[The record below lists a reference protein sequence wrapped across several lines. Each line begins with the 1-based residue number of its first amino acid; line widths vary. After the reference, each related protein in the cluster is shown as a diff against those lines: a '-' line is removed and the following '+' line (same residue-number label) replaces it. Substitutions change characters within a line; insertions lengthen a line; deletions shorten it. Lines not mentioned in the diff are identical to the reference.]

1 MQSFKIIKRIR
12 KASPDPV
19 KYLRLNRAE
28 FASTYKIKKY
38 DYNNYYPDI
47 NPLIKVFPII
57 FFFNIKSFI

>member
-12 KASPDPV
+12 KVSPDPE

-47 NPLIKVFPII
+47 NPLIKTVSKFY
-57 FFFNIKSFI
+57 NI